1 MKNFDRFQNVMSY
14 YLKSISASIDL
25 LKLKSNEVSG
35 AKHKELDKDIKAL
48 EKHLDRVI
56 DKLDKFFNA
65 DPDLLVEVERELEEI
80 YEDAKNSTRQ
90 AMSR

>member
-14 YLKSISASIDL
+14 YLKSINASIDL

-35 AKHKELDKDIKAL
+35 KRHKEMDKQIKDL
-48 EKHLDRVI
+48 EKHLDKVME
-56 DKLDKFFNA
+56 KLDEFFNA
-65 DPDLLVEVERELEEI
+65 NPDLLVEVEKELEEI
-80 YEDAKNSTRQ
+80 YVDAKTSTRQ